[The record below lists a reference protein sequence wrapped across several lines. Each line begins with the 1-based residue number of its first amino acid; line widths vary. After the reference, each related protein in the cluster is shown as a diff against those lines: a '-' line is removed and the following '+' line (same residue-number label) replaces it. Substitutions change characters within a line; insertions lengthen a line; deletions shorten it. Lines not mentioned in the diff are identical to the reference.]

1 MEDANADVIAPK
13 PTRPPPDATVED
25 TARQEE
31 ERQARLEL
39 ENAEKQRQD
48 DEWAIDTEKE
58 MNKDDLN
65 AWKKYDDNQYSM
77 IPGITAAKRFAEPKP
92 AKFSSPPNRS
102 GKAALHNEDK
112 VRIHEERLV

>member
-1 MEDANADVIAPK
+1 MGQFNSHYDQMRAEQKSKAMASYKSELD
-13 PTRPPPDATVED
+13 
-25 TARQEE
+25 RQL
-31 ERQARLEL
+31 Q
-39 ENAEKQRQD
+39 NKQVMRGYGNM
-48 DEWAIDTEKE
+48 TNVEKE

>member
-1 MEDANADVIAPK
+1 MY
-13 PTRPPPDATVED
+13 
-25 TARQEE
+25 
-31 ERQARLEL
+31 
-39 ENAEKQRQD
+39 RQD
-48 DEWAIDTEKE
+48 LATQVQNKKCLNSIGNMTNVEKE

-77 IPGITAAKRFAEPKP
+77 IPGITAAKRFADPKP

-112 VRIHEERLV
+112 VRIHEDRLV